1 MCLGLVVGSLAL
13 RVWIGAMGARVHVKI
28 PNVRDSDFIREIRSI
43 FVEQFEMY
51 RESCSYS
58 DVFRPLSGECRN
70 VTGFGEMELA
80 ALTVAHLLRYPTP
93 HVRVTDLRKLT
104 GVEVGHVA
112 DHVVAPLIS
121 AYYVSGESEYLVRA
135 VALGK
140 QLLENGLA
148 RTFIGHKD
156 SPFGR
161 VFIESVSSVY
171 PVFAALYH
179 LTGDSEFGGGVRVFI
194 DSVRSAEDIPFSVY
208 ADLAR
213 IGRLVPKFQIEVND
227 LLTRALARI
236 SDENPIVLH
245 QQSQV
250 HVYSI
255 DPCSIAPY
263 IPSDHP
269 KFSKISTKCERLIK
283 RRPFPKRMSGSS
295 EFGKYE
301 LVSSF
306 AFEGELLELFWR
318 NNKTDTLCSQIREV
332 LTSTHFGRAVTGIV
346 NVTESPFR
354 SDNIMHHTLY
364 SRWLTNSILIDSGF
378 PFSSVVL
385 SRNGHILALD

>member
-1 MCLGLVVGSLAL
+1 MGTA
-13 RVWIGAMGARVHVKI
+13 GAGVEVKM
-28 PNVRDSDFIREIRSI
+28 PNVRDSDFVREIRSI

-51 RESCSYS
+51 REFCSGC
-58 DVFRPLSGECRN
+58 DVFRPLSGEYRN
-70 VTGFGEMELA
+70 VTGLGEMELA
-80 ALTVAHLLRYPTP
+80 ALAVSHLLRYPKP
-93 HVRVTDLRKLT
+93 HVFEGVPDLRKLT

-112 DHVVAPLIS
+112 DRVVAPLIS

-140 QLLENGLA
+140 QLLEVCGNELA
-148 RTFIGHKD
+148 KTFIGHNG
-156 SPFGR
+156 FGR
-161 VFIESVSSVY
+161 VFVESVSSIY
-171 PVFAALYH
+171 PVFAALYN

-194 DSVRSAEDIPFSVY
+194 DSVRSTSERYLPFSVY

-213 IGRLVPKFQIEVND
+213 IGRLVPKFRVAVNE
-227 LLTRALARI
+227 LLMRALDAI
-236 SDENPIVLH
+236 HDENPIMVH
-245 QQSQV
+245 KNSHV

-255 DPCSIAPY
+255 DPCSVAPY
-263 IPSDHP
+263 IPPDHP
-269 KFSKISTKCERLIK
+269 KFAKISTKCERLIK

-318 NNKTDTLCSQIREV
+318 NNKTETICSETLEV
-332 LTSTHFGRAVTGIV
+332 LASAHFGRAVTGIV

-354 SDNIMHHTLY
+354 SDNIMHHSLY
-364 SRWLTNSILIDSGF
+364 SRWLANSILIDSGF

-385 SRNGHILALD
+385 SGNGHILKLEHV